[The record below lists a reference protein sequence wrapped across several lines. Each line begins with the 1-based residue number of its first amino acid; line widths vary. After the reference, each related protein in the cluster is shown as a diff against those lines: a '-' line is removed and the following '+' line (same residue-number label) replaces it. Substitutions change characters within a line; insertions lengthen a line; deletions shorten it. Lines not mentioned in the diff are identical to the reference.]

1 MLRTEH
7 NFYRGMGIVKNNI
20 EQYLGSGMNMFF
32 ENVLGLFDTIKNE
45 YDNMSTRKIQLKCEK
60 KPNAIIKIDTD
71 TPNIAAILN
80 YMVEYYREPYQ
91 ILKECKGETIF
102 LTTFTWKYAPSG
114 KLNFG
119 LEGLSV
125 NSGIAKIKRYL
136 DKAIVI
142 KLNDIDSMKK
152 LLTTFLSAESKII
165 SEAQTMNCYFP
176 DVKDIKKCT
185 DLFYKSIKFFM
196 SHESFLE
203 MEKKERVLCELLNI
217 GSYYDGE
224 KYKTTIYAP
233 RSLLVLPSIYK
244 NLSLYLKRTEQDEM
258 LTKCNHSIFLAKLH
272 QANRWYTLAVEKRKL
287 CLYHVA
293 LPAYQTEQNTDM
305 FLEMRNIKTYD
316 SYEGVGELRLADK
329 ILYELE
335 YRDKNQL
342 DIGNIRISIFGEV
355 NYNPLLELIDY
366 LNKVINI
373 KYPYMKA
380 KYKLSFDI
388 YTRKIDELEENKRIS
403 EYKNCVLKFYKKDEK
418 QFSIRKK
425 IDKLID
431 DSDII
436 FLLDNSGIYNAVTYE
451 AFDDGGEYYKNLQML
466 PDQISIDEDREDF
479 KIDKNF
485 DELYN
490 IAVTYGNFGK
500 FGKIYKE
507 AYDTLLG
514 AFEQRCS
521 DEKVI
526 YAYIS
531 DLDAFSQVYFNQ
543 EQYVRL
549 EQYRDKEMGIIR
561 FSKRKE
567 NLLKNS
573 SSQKMIVFNLWQ
585 FVKHIAIHERMNFEE
600 YFIYPSYRSKILLD
614 QILIGIDYSLW
625 IEEVV
630 FSYTLDSKIDINKAI
645 YCERLE
651 QFINNVIIPKFDS
664 MSEIS
669 YESYYRKIFIS
680 FLYGDAKNVE
690 DLLFLHIYQWHK
702 IILGKSKLRERYT
715 DEKQD
720 LIDNKNV
727 EFKFST
733 KRFYQIAMKRFDSTF
748 NNEYDRLNAYGTLR
762 RESNMLFYDY
772 KKDDIKMI
780 LSNIKKACEAITY
793 DRTILYRQCQ
803 EYLLRYRGE

>member
-1 MLRTEH
+1 
-7 NFYRGMGIVKNNI
+7 MGIVKNNI

-102 LTTFTWKYAPSG
+102 LRTFTWKYAPSG

>member
-1 MLRTEH
+1 
-7 NFYRGMGIVKNNI
+7 MGIVKNNI

-176 DVKDIKKCT
+176 NLKDIKKCT

-203 MEKKERVLCELLNI
+203 MEKKERVLYELLNI

-233 RSLLVLPSIYK
+233 RSLLILPSIYK

-342 DIGNIRISIFGEV
+342 NIGNIRISIFGEV

-366 LNKVINI
+366 LNKAINI

-466 PDQISIDEDREDF
+466 PDQISIDEDGEDF

-625 IEEVV
+625 IEELV

-664 MSEIS
+664 ISEIS

-702 IILGKSKLRERYT
+702 KILGKSKLRERYK

-762 RESNMLFYDY
+762 RESNMFFYDY

-780 LSNIKKACEAITY
+780 LFNIKKACEAITY

>member
-1 MLRTEH
+1 
-7 NFYRGMGIVKNNI
+7 MGIVKNNI

-176 DVKDIKKCT
+176 DLKDIKKCT

-233 RSLLVLPSIYK
+233 RSLLILPSIYK

-388 YTRKIDELEENKRIS
+388 YTRKINELEENKRIS

>member
-1 MLRTEH
+1 
-7 NFYRGMGIVKNNI
+7 MGIVKNNI

-451 AFDDGGEYYKNLQML
+451 ACDDGGEYYKNLQML

>member
-1 MLRTEH
+1 
-7 NFYRGMGIVKNNI
+7 MGIVKNNI

-651 QFINNVIIPKFDS
+651 QFINNVFIPKFDS

>member
-1 MLRTEH
+1 
-7 NFYRGMGIVKNNI
+7 MGIVKNNI

-342 DIGNIRISIFGEV
+342 DIGNIQISIFGEV

>member
-1 MLRTEH
+1 M
-7 NFYRGMGIVKNNI
+7 KNNI

-373 KYPYMKA
+373 KYMKA

>member
-1 MLRTEH
+1 M
-7 NFYRGMGIVKNNI
+7 KNNI

-203 MEKKERVLCELLNI
+203 MEKKERELCELLNI

-549 EQYRDKEMGIIR
+549 EQYRDKKMGIIR

>member
-1 MLRTEH
+1 
-7 NFYRGMGIVKNNI
+7 MGIVKNNI

-680 FLYGDAKNVE
+680 FLDGDAKNVE

>member
-1 MLRTEH
+1 
-7 NFYRGMGIVKNNI
+7 MGIVKNNI

>member
-1 MLRTEH
+1 
-7 NFYRGMGIVKNNI
+7 MGIVKNNI

-690 DLLFLHIYQWHK
+690 YLLFLHIYQWHK

>member
-1 MLRTEH
+1 M
-7 NFYRGMGIVKNNI
+7 KNNI

-60 KPNAIIKIDTD
+60 NPNAIIKIDTD

-664 MSEIS
+664 ISEIS

>member
-1 MLRTEH
+1 
-7 NFYRGMGIVKNNI
+7 MGIVKNNI

-71 TPNIAAILN
+71 APNIAAILN

-176 DVKDIKKCT
+176 DLKDIKKCT

-203 MEKKERVLCELLNI
+203 MEKKERVLYELLNI

-233 RSLLVLPSIYK
+233 RSLLILPSIYK

-342 DIGNIRISIFGEV
+342 NIGNIRISIFGEV

-366 LNKVINI
+366 LNKAINI

-436 FLLDNSGIYNAVTYE
+436 FLLDNSGIYNAVTYK

-585 FVKHIAIHERMNFEE
+585 FVKHIAIHEKMNFEE

-664 MSEIS
+664 ISEIS

-702 IILGKSKLRERYT
+702 RILGKSKLRERYK

-748 NNEYDRLNAYGTLR
+748 NNEYDRLNAYGTFR
-762 RESNMLFYDY
+762 RESNMFFYDY

-780 LSNIKKACEAITY
+780 LFNIKKACEAITY

>member
-1 MLRTEH
+1 M
-7 NFYRGMGIVKNNI
+7 KNNI

-32 ENVLGLFDTIKNE
+32 ENVLGLLDTIKNE

>member
-1 MLRTEH
+1 
-7 NFYRGMGIVKNNI
+7 MGIVKNNI

-272 QANRWYTLAVEKRKL
+272 QANRWYTLAVEKRIL

>member
-1 MLRTEH
+1 M
-7 NFYRGMGIVKNNI
+7 KNNI

-272 QANRWYTLAVEKRKL
+272 QANRWYTLAVEKRIL

>member
-1 MLRTEH
+1 
-7 NFYRGMGIVKNNI
+7 MGIVKNNI

-176 DVKDIKKCT
+176 DLKDIKKCT

-203 MEKKERVLCELLNI
+203 MEKKERVLYELLNI

-233 RSLLVLPSIYK
+233 RSLLILPSIYK

-342 DIGNIRISIFGEV
+342 NIGNIRISIFGEV

-366 LNKVINI
+366 LNKAINI

-436 FLLDNSGIYNAVTYE
+436 FLLDNSGIYNAVTYK

-514 AFEQRCS
+514 AFKQRCS

-585 FVKHIAIHERMNFEE
+585 FVKHIAIHEKMNFEE

-664 MSEIS
+664 ISEIS

-702 IILGKSKLRERYT
+702 RILGKSKLRERYK

-748 NNEYDRLNAYGTLR
+748 NNEYDRLNAYGTFR
-762 RESNMLFYDY
+762 RESNMFFYDY

-780 LSNIKKACEAITY
+780 LFNIKKACEAITY

>member
-1 MLRTEH
+1 M
-7 NFYRGMGIVKNNI
+7 KNNI

-403 EYKNCVLKFYKKDEK
+403 EYKNYVLKFYKKDEK

>member
-1 MLRTEH
+1 
-7 NFYRGMGIVKNNI
+7 MGIVKNNI

-803 EYLLRYRGE
+803 EYLLRYRGK

>member
-1 MLRTEH
+1 
-7 NFYRGMGIVKNNI
+7 
-20 EQYLGSGMNMFF
+20 MN
-32 ENVLGLFDTIKNE
+32 TIIC
-45 YDNMSTRKIQLKCEK
+45 RPEK

-244 NLSLYLKRTEQDEM
+244 NLSLYLKRTDEM

>member
-1 MLRTEH
+1 
-7 NFYRGMGIVKNNI
+7 MGIVKNNI

-176 DVKDIKKCT
+176 DLKDIKKCT

-203 MEKKERVLCELLNI
+203 MEKKERVLYELLNI

-233 RSLLVLPSIYK
+233 RSLLILPSIYK

-342 DIGNIRISIFGEV
+342 NIGNIRISIFGEV

-366 LNKVINI
+366 LNKAINI

-466 PDQISIDEDREDF
+466 PDQISIDEDGEDF

-625 IEEVV
+625 IEELV

-664 MSEIS
+664 ISEIS

-702 IILGKSKLRERYT
+702 KILGKSKLRERYK

-762 RESNMLFYDY
+762 RESNMFFYDY

-780 LSNIKKACEAITY
+780 LFNIKKACEAITY

>member
-1 MLRTEH
+1 M
-7 NFYRGMGIVKNNI
+7 KNNI

-651 QFINNVIIPKFDS
+651 QFINNVSIPKFDS

>member
-1 MLRTEH
+1 
-7 NFYRGMGIVKNNI
+7 MGIVKNNI

-272 QANRWYTLAVEKRKL
+272 QTNRWYTLAVEKRKL

>member
-1 MLRTEH
+1 
-7 NFYRGMGIVKNNI
+7 MGIVKNNI

-316 SYEGVGELRLADK
+316 SYEGIGELRLADK

>member
-1 MLRTEH
+1 
-7 NFYRGMGIVKNNI
+7 MGIVKNNI

-531 DLDAFSQVYFNQ
+531 DLDVFSQVYFNQ

>member
-1 MLRTEH
+1 M
-7 NFYRGMGIVKNNI
+7 KNNI

-233 RSLLVLPSIYK
+233 RNLLVLPSIYK

>member
-1 MLRTEH
+1 
-7 NFYRGMGIVKNNI
+7 MGIVKNNI

-60 KPNAIIKIDTD
+60 KPNAIIKIETD

>member
-1 MLRTEH
+1 
-7 NFYRGMGIVKNNI
+7 MGIVKNNI

-60 KPNAIIKIDTD
+60 KPNAIIKIDMD

>member
-1 MLRTEH
+1 M
-7 NFYRGMGIVKNNI
+7 KNNI

-71 TPNIAAILN
+71 KPNIAAILN

-152 LLTTFLSAESKII
+152 LITTFLSAESKII

-176 DVKDIKKCT
+176 DIKDIKKCA

-203 MEKKERVLCELLNI
+203 MEKKERVLYELLNI

-224 KYKTTIYAP
+224 KYKTTIYSP

-335 YRDKNQL
+335 YRYKNQL

-366 LNKVINI
+366 LNKAINI

-380 KYKLSFDI
+380 KYKLSFDV

-531 DLDAFSQVYFNQ
+531 DLDAFSQMYFNQ

-567 NLLKNS
+567 TLLKNS

-600 YFIYPSYRSKILLD
+600 YFIHPSYRSRILLD

-625 IEEVV
+625 IEELV

-664 MSEIS
+664 ISEIS

-680 FLYGDAKNVE
+680 FLYGDAKNIE

-702 IILGKSKLRERYT
+702 RILGKSKLRERYK

-727 EFKFST
+727 ELKFST
-733 KRFYQIAMKRFDSTF
+733 KRFYQITMKRFDSTF

-772 KKDDIKMI
+772 KKDDIRMI

-803 EYLLRYRGE
+803 EYLLRCRGE

>member
-1 MLRTEH
+1 
-7 NFYRGMGIVKNNI
+7 MGIVKNNI

-342 DIGNIRISIFGEV
+342 DIGNIRISIFGEI

>member
-1 MLRTEH
+1 
-7 NFYRGMGIVKNNI
+7 MGIVKNNI

-71 TPNIAAILN
+71 TPNIVAILN

-176 DVKDIKKCT
+176 DLKDIKKCT

-203 MEKKERVLCELLNI
+203 MEKKERVLYELLNI

-233 RSLLVLPSIYK
+233 RSLLILPSIYK

-342 DIGNIRISIFGEV
+342 NIGNIRISIFGEV

-366 LNKVINI
+366 LNKAINI

-466 PDQISIDEDREDF
+466 PDQISIDENREDF

-490 IAVTYGNFGK
+490 IAVTYGSFGK

-664 MSEIS
+664 ISEIS

-702 IILGKSKLRERYT
+702 RILGKSKLRERYK

-748 NNEYDRLNAYGTLR
+748 NNEYDRLNAYGTFR
-762 RESNMLFYDY
+762 RESNMFFYDY

-780 LSNIKKACEAITY
+780 LFNIKKACEAITY

>member
-1 MLRTEH
+1 
-7 NFYRGMGIVKNNI
+7 MGIVKNNI

-403 EYKNCVLKFYKKDEK
+403 EYKNCVLKFYK

>member
-1 MLRTEH
+1 
-7 NFYRGMGIVKNNI
+7 MGIVKNNI

-702 IILGKSKLRERYT
+702 IILGKSKLRERHT

>member
-1 MLRTEH
+1 
-7 NFYRGMGIVKNNI
+7 MGIVKNNI

-45 YDNMSTRKIQLKCEK
+45 YDNMSNRKIQLKCEK

-176 DVKDIKKCT
+176 DLKDIKKCT

-203 MEKKERVLCELLNI
+203 MEKKERVLYELLNI

-233 RSLLVLPSIYK
+233 RSLLILPNIYK

-293 LPAYQTEQNTDM
+293 LPAYQTEQTTDM

-355 NYNPLLELIDY
+355 NYNPFLELIDY
-366 LNKVINI
+366 LNKAINI

-380 KYKLSFDI
+380 KYKLLFDI

-436 FLLDNSGIYNAVTYE
+436 FLLDNSGIYNAVTYK

-531 DLDAFSQVYFNQ
+531 DLDAFSQMYFNQ

>member
-1 MLRTEH
+1 
-7 NFYRGMGIVKNNI
+7 MGIVKNNI

-71 TPNIAAILN
+71 TPNIVAILN

>member
-1 MLRTEH
+1 
-7 NFYRGMGIVKNNI
+7 MGIVKNNI

-585 FVKHIAIHERMNFEE
+585 FVKHIAIHERINFEE

>member
-1 MLRTEH
+1 
-7 NFYRGMGIVKNNI
+7 MGIVKNNI

-60 KPNAIIKIDTD
+60 KPNAVIKIDTD

-102 LTTFTWKYAPSG
+102 LATFTWKYAPSG

-125 NSGIAKIKRYL
+125 NSSIAKIKRYL

>member
-1 MLRTEH
+1 M
-7 NFYRGMGIVKNNI
+7 KNNI

-549 EQYRDKEMGIIR
+549 EQYRDKEKGIIR

>member
-1 MLRTEH
+1 
-7 NFYRGMGIVKNNI
+7 MGIVKNNI

-32 ENVLGLFDTIKNE
+32 ENVLGLLDTIKNE

>member
-1 MLRTEH
+1 
-7 NFYRGMGIVKNNI
+7 MGIVKNNI

-102 LTTFTWKYAPSG
+102 LATFTWKYAPSG

-152 LLTTFLSAESKII
+152 LLITFLSAESKII

-233 RSLLVLPSIYK
+233 RSLLILPNIYK

-293 LPAYQTEQNTDM
+293 LPAYQTEQTTDM

-355 NYNPLLELIDY
+355 NYNPFLELIDY
-366 LNKVINI
+366 LNKAINI

-380 KYKLSFDI
+380 KYKLLFDI

-436 FLLDNSGIYNAVTYE
+436 FLLDNSGIYNAVTYK

-531 DLDAFSQVYFNQ
+531 DLDAFSQMYFNQ

-600 YFIYPSYRSKILLD
+600 YFICPSYRSRILLD

-664 MSEIS
+664 ISEIS

-762 RESNMLFYDY
+762 RESNILFYDY